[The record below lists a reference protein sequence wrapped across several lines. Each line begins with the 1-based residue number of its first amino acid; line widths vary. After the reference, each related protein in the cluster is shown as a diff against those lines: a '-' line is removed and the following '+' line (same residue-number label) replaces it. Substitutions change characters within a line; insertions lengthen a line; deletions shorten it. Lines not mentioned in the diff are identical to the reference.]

1 MRFPNFK
8 TKKIRE
14 DIFGLIDQAPFR
26 EMYEIVLKSI
36 DYAMNDL
43 IDVREDIPETNA
55 SRKALEEY
63 DKHFTAFGER
73 EAYYYQAFLDAEDR
87 SVVDAPLFKG
97 EYGGFEFDGPGW
109 PDIETPWRLAN
120 ELSKAAAQAGMGQDF
135 LDELSQRFQNTITEF
150 WTEAT
155 RLIEKQKLL
164 AEEEAAGSEPS
175 ASNANGGRCRKGFV
189 LQRVLLLNQF
199 TRHHAQF
206 ECG

>member
-1 MRFPNFK
+1 MRYPNFK
-8 TKKIRE
+8 TEKIRK

-26 EMYEIVLKSI
+26 EMYGIVLKSI

-43 IDVREDIPETNA
+43 VDVREDIPDTDA

-63 DKHFTAFGER
+63 DKHFTSFGER

-97 EYGGFEFDGPGW
+97 DYTGFEFDGPGW

-135 LDELSQRFQNTITEF
+135 KVF
-150 WTEAT
+150 
-155 RLIEKQKLL
+155 
-164 AEEEAAGSEPS
+164 G
-175 ASNANGGRCRKGFV
+175 
-189 LQRVLLLNQF
+189 
-199 TRHHAQF
+199 
-206 ECG
+206 